1 MLVYLGQKNDTHS
14 LTLALT
20 HSRTH
25 ANKHSLSHTHA
36 LSQREEKDFLRVCEI
51 RVNRAFFI
59 SILLEV
65 FLETATQEK
74 LET

>member
-1 MLVYLGQKNDTHS
+1 MLVYLGQKNDTH
-14 LTLALT
+14 TL
-20 HSRTH
+20 SRTH
-25 ANKHSLSHTHA
+25 SLTHTRKQA
-36 LSQREEKDFLRVCEI
+36 LTLPHTRTLSERGKRFFTSVRDKSQPS
-51 RVNRAFFI
+51 FFI

>member
-1 MLVYLGQKNDTHS
+1 MTHTLS
-14 LTLALT
+14 LS

-25 ANKHSLSHTHA
+25 ALTHTRKQALTLPHTRTLSV
-36 LSQREEKDFLRVCEI
+36 REEKDFLRVCEI